1 MKRTSSRI
9 ASRSSEASPAQSVL
23 KSAKRKAEERNRVD
37 TTAAAS
43 KKAWTC
49 KEKEQLIA
57 GLKSYGSADLKGLAE
72 AVPSKSEESIK
83 NYIRKFKRW
92 QDLNPEAR
100 LQSEA
105 LSDLDPGGGGPTFV
119 VGDPLRKEP
128 DVPPI
133 DCWIKMMEGDIQYN
147 ALKKEE
153 VDANLSSVVPTVL
166 EFIAQNEEH
175 PKMSESNKVD
185 YAGIYE
191 ALAQVSRGE
200 VPRQLNDES
209 SAKLL
214 SMISALKKP
223 FSASGDVILKEAREK
238 LSRYRQT
245 DMSGSEEQ
253 GWEDKMSMPGT
264 NPFKLPIKYFQVGGD
279 EDSSEDK
286 R

>member
-1 MKRTSSRI
+1 M
-9 ASRSSEASPAQSVL
+9 
-23 KSAKRKAEERNRVD
+23 
-37 TTAAAS
+37 
-43 KKAWTC
+43 
-49 KEKEQLIA
+49 
-57 GLKSYGSADLKGLAE
+57 KSYGSADLKGLAE

-191 ALAQVSRGE
+191 ALAQVMSCTQSRGK
-200 VPRQLNDES
+200 VYIMYRDRRSTVHLHC
-209 SAKLL
+209 AHFVMK
-214 SMISALKKP
+214 IV
-223 FSASGDVILKEAREK
+223 FSC
-238 LSRYRQT
+238 
-245 DMSGSEEQ
+245 
-253 GWEDKMSMPGT
+253 
-264 NPFKLPIKYFQVGGD
+264 
-279 EDSSEDK
+279 
-286 R
+286 